1 MPGRGG
7 FGGGGGRGGF
17 GGFGR
22 SRMHMM
28 MRMRRRR
35 RRRRILLVGGL
46 LAFGIYKMSKRDA
59 DRIEEHT
66 GKAPEDMTDAELE
79 QAMDELNIEKQYRDA
94 SDREYV
100 DTQSQGRAGD
110 VSYLDELERLGQ
122 LRDDGIITEE
132 EFRAKKKQVLGL

>member
-7 FGGGGGRGGF
+7 FGGRGGRGGF

-22 SRMHMM
+22 SRMRMM

-59 DRIEEHT
+59 ERIEEHT
-66 GKAPEDMTDAELE
+66 GKKPEDMSDAELE
-79 QAMDELNIEKQYRDA
+79 QAMDELEIEKQYRDA
-94 SDREYV
+94 NDREV
-100 DTQSQGRAGD
+100 NEDAQAD
-110 VSYLDELERLGQ
+110 EPSYLAELERLAE
-122 LRDDGIITEE
+122 LKDAGIITDEDYQ
-132 EFRAKKKQVLGL
+132 AKKKQLLGI